1 MNQRILCF
9 ERTETTFVEVSR
21 KQSII
26 MLTVLCPQRSL
37 FKWSVNSELENMQR
51 MKFNDFLWLVIF
63 EIF

>member
-1 MNQRILCF
+1 MNQRILCLK
-9 ERTETTFVEVSR
+9 RTETTFVEVSR

>member
-37 FKWSVNSELENMQR
+37 FKWSVNSELENMQ
-51 MKFNDFLWLVIF
+51 KD
-63 EIF
+63 EI